1 MSKKEE
7 KIFSIADYPVRTG
20 VHFIGEKKGGPIYQT
35 GARAPNKS
43 ELAAAGLE
51 LFYEFEIRS
60 ASEAELILKWARCGD
75 WNSLA
80 DYLADG
86 GCITDAIRVFLI
98 EVLRQR
104 AGKPNN
110 RAASLRT
117 LDAPGGVWHRVLYFI
132 MLLEDGLGREKA
144 ITATAERFGVNRR
157 TISRNIR
164 DEEAAVDI
172 MRRTASRGVI
182 KAAAAGPRYL
192 ISSTA
197 LTPHFMS

>member
-20 VHFIGEKKGGPIYQT
+20 VHFIREKKGGRIYQT
-35 GARAPNKS
+35 RARAPNKS
-43 ELAAAGLE
+43 ELAAMGFE
-51 LFYEFEIRS
+51 LLYEFEIKP

-86 GCITDAIRVFLI
+86 GRITDAIRVFLI
-98 EVLRQR
+98 EVLRQQ

-117 LDAPGGVWHRVLYFI
+117 LDAPRWRLASRAVLYYAARRWTRA
-132 MLLEDGLGREKA
+132 REGNH
-144 ITATAERFGVNRR
+144 RDRR
-157 TISRNIR
+157 EVWCRSPNHQ
-164 DEEAAVDI
+164 
-172 MRRTASRGVI
+172 
-182 KAAAAGPRYL
+182 P
-192 ISSTA
+192 
-197 LTPHFMS
+197 